1 LIISVT
7 DPLDPRIAPFRDV
20 RDRDVAGRRGG
31 FIAEGEVVL
40 NVLARSRLHRAEA
53 LLISQARI
61 ERLSALI
68 DAFPVGVPVY
78 SAGQAVMDAIV
89 GFPIHRG
96 VLALGRREAGPSAET
111 LLDQAPPRAIV
122 LALFGVSNHDNIGGI
137 FRNAAAFGVHGV
149 LIDGACCDPLYRKA
163 IRVSVGAALTVPFAK
178 LAPREDAIDLLKRH
192 GFSPLAL
199 SPSGQTTLANSER
212 PERAAVL
219 LGAEGP
225 GLPAA
230 ILGRAHTVAIP
241 MAGAFDSLNVATT
254 SGIVLHHLAFEG
266 RIGS

>member
-7 DPLDPRIAPFRDV
+7 DPLDPRVAPFRDV

-68 DAFPVGVPVY
+68 DAFPASVPVY

-96 VLALGRREAGPSAET
+96 VLAVGRREAEPSPEA
-111 LLDQAPPRAIV
+111 LLERAPPRAVV
-122 LALFGVSNHDNIGGI
+122 LALSGVSNHDNIGGI

-149 LIDGACCDPLYRKA
+149 FIDGACCDPLYRKA
-163 IRVSVGAALTVPFAK
+163 IRVSVGAALIVPFAR
-178 LAPREDAIDLLKRH
+178 LAKGTDVIDLMTRH
-192 GFSPLAL
+192 GFSSLALTPSGGTPLASL
-199 SPSGQTTLANSER
+199 PPQSR
-212 PERAAVL
+212 VAVL

-230 ILGRAHTVAIP
+230 ILARARTVAVP
-241 MAGAFDSLNVATT
+241 MAGDLDSINVATT
-254 SGIVLHHLAFEG
+254 SGIVLHHLASNG
-266 RIGS
+266 PLGS